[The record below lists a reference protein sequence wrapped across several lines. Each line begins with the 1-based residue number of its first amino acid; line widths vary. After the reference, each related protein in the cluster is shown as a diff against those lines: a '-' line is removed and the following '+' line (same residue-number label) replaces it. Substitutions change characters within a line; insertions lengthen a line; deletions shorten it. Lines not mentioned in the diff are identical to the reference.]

1 MMLPI
6 LVDDEGGDS
15 ELLGLV
21 DLLVHDH
28 AILRRVSDV
37 DVAGLPEPWQISS
50 QHYRLAGAA
59 DKAVGSRRRV
69 VIVRTTVHR
78 PPSPKRGGSAGTGV
92 VNCRSREKPH

>member
-37 DVAGLPEPWQISS
+37 DVAGLPEPWQIRS
-50 QHYRLAGAA
+50 QHYGSLEPPT
-59 DKAVGSRRRV
+59 KLLAVG
-69 VIVRTTVHR
+69 
-78 PPSPKRGGSAGTGV
+78 G
-92 VNCRSREKPH
+92 E